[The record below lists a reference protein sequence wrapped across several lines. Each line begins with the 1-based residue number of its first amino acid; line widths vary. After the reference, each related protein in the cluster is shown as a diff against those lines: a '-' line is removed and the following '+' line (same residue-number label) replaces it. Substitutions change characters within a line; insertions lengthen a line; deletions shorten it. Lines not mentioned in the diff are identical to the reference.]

1 MDIQA
6 YWQNTLA
13 QNGAAMRGFF
23 HEDAYVNWHN
33 TNEHFT
39 AAEFIRANCEYPGAW
54 DGCIER
60 VETIGNLIITVVRV
74 FSLVEK
80 LSFHVTSFIRVENGL
95 IAAIDEYWGDDGPA
109 PEWRLEKQ
117 IGRPICPEDGLSK
130 RSTP

>member
-1 MDIQA
+1 MDIQD
-6 YWQNTLA
+6 YWRHTLA

-23 HEDAYVNWHN
+23 HENACVNWHN
-33 TNEHFT
+33 TNEHFNV
-39 AAEFIRANCEYPGAW
+39 AEFIRANCEYPGAW

-60 VETIGNLIITVVRV
+60 VENIGNLIITVVRV

-80 LSFHVTSFIRVENGL
+80 RSFHVTSFIRVEDER

-117 IGRPICPEDGLSK
+117 IGQPIRAEDGQSK
-130 RSTP
+130 RSAP